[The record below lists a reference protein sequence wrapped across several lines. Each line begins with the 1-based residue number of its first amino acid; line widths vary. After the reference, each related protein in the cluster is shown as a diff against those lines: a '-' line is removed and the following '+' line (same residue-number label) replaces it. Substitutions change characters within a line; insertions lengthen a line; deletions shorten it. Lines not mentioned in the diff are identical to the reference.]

1 MRIAFVTDGITPYV
15 IGGMQKHSFNLL
27 KYLARAGVHVD
38 LYHYN
43 QSKLNI
49 EALEVFSPEEKAFI
63 HPEVLHFPTGNKL
76 PGHYI
81 KSSYGYSCLAFNRYL
96 KKPAVDLIYCK
107 GFAGWKFVQERIKH
121 KALPP
126 VLVNFHGYEMFQP
139 APDFKTKIQQVLFLK
154 SPVSYII
161 QHADGVFSYGGKI
174 TDLLREQKIPD
185 TKLIEI
191 PGGIDP
197 SWLAE
202 SPSKVEPQKKFV
214 FVGRF
219 ERRKGIQELSKA
231 LDLIKEQNFSFTF
244 IGPVPAEQQI
254 KHPNIQ
260 YLGEIRDG
268 EKIKSL
274 LSTMDVLVC
283 PSYSEGMPNVIMEGM
298 ARGCAIIATDVGA
311 VSLLV
316 KSDNG
321 KLVEIGSVESL
332 KNGMEE
338 FIKMEADKLK
348 KMKEASLHRIAGEF
362 TWDKIAQ
369 QHIEQFKRF
378 IP

>member
-49 EALEVFSPEEKAFI
+49 DALEVFTDEEKQFI
-63 HPEVLHFPTGNKL
+63 HPEVLHFPAGNKL

-81 KSSYGYSCLAFNRYL
+81 KSSYGYSCLAFDRYL

-139 APDFKTKIQQVLFLK
+139 APDFKTKVQQVLFLK
-154 SPVSYII
+154 SPVSYILK
-161 QHADGVFSYGGKI
+161 HADGVFSYGGKI
-174 TDLLREQKIPD
+174 TGLLREQNIPEQ
-185 TKLIEI
+185 KLIEI

-197 SWLAE
+197 AWLLQNA
-202 SPSKVEPQKKFV
+202 SPVEAKKKFV

-219 ERRKGIQELSKA
+219 ERRKGIQELTRA
-231 LDLIKEQNFSFTF
+231 LDFMKDQPFAFTF
-244 IGPVPAEQQI
+244 IGPVPSDQQI
-254 KHPNIQ
+254 KHPNIE

-268 EKIKSL
+268 EKIKSI

-321 KLVEIGSVESL
+321 QLVEIGSVESIKKAL
-332 KNGMEE
+332 EAFIAMETD
-338 FIKMEADKLK
+338 ALQ
-348 KMKEASLHRIAGEF
+348 KMKEASIRRIALEF

-378 IP
+378 MA

>member
-49 EALEVFSPEEKAFI
+49 DALEVFTDEEKKFI
-63 HPEVLHFPTGNKL
+63 HPEVLHFPAGNKL

-81 KSSYGYSCLAFNRYL
+81 KSSYGYSCLAFDRYL

-154 SPVSYII
+154 SPVSYILK
-161 QHADGVFSYGGKI
+161 HADGIFSYGGKI
-174 TDLLREQKIPD
+174 TQLLREQNVPEQ
-185 TKLIEI
+185 KLIEI

-197 SWLAE
+197 AWVLDLA
-202 SPSKVEPQKKFV
+202 SPVETKKKFV

-219 ERRKGIQELSKA
+219 ERRKGIQELTKA
-231 LDLIKEQNFSFTF
+231 LDSMKDQPFAFTF
-244 IGPVPAEQQI
+244 IGPVPSDQQI
-254 KHPNIQ
+254 KHPNIE

-268 EKIKSL
+268 EKIKSI

-321 KLVEIGSVESL
+321 QLVEIGSVASIEKAL
-332 KNGMEE
+332 EAFIAME
-338 FIKMEADKLK
+338 KDALQQ
-348 KMKEASLHRIAGEF
+348 MKAASIRRIALEF

-378 IP
+378 MA

>member
-15 IGGMQKHSFNLL
+15 IGGMQKHSFNLI
-27 KYLARAGVHVD
+27 KYLAQAGVHID

-43 QSKLNI
+43 QSILNI
-49 EALEVFSPEEKAFI
+49 QDLEVFTEEEKKFI
-63 HPEVLHFPTGNKL
+63 HPEILQFPVGNKL

-81 KSSYGYSCLAFNRYL
+81 KSSYGYSCRAFERYL

-121 KALPP
+121 KSLPP

-154 SPVSYII
+154 SPVKYIMNN
-161 QHADGVFSYGGKI
+161 ADGVFSYGGKI
-174 TDLLREQKIPD
+174 TTLLRDQQIPENKI
-185 TKLIEI
+185 IEI

-197 SWLAE
+197 AWVINTP
-202 SPSKVEPQKKFV
+202 SPVSKKKKFI
-214 FVGRF
+214 FIGRF
-219 ERRKGIQELSKA
+219 ERRKGIQELTAALKLLKA
-231 LDLIKEQNFSFTF
+231 KDFEFTF
-244 IGPVPAEQQI
+244 IGPVPKEHQIVSEQI
-254 KHPNIQ
+254 K

-268 EKIKSL
+268 EKIKSI
-274 LSTMDVLVC
+274 LSEMDVLVC

-298 ARGCAIIATDVGA
+298 ARGCSIIATDVGA

-316 KSDNG
+316 KNDNG
-321 KLVEIGSVESL
+321 SLVEIGSIETI
-332 KNGMEE
+332 KNAIEKFIEMETE
-338 FIKMEADKLK
+338 QLNEMRL
-348 KMKEASLHRIAGEF
+348 ASIHRISNAF
-362 TWDKIAQ
+362 TWDKIAL

-378 IP
+378 LS